1 MRQTFVDYSGAP
13 VDRTRWR
20 TLAVFAHT
28 FSASTRIVARS
39 TLGRLGAEHVD
50 AVIER
55 WCDHVFRLSKTTLT
69 AEGLDRFPHGQP
81 YLLLSNHSS
90 LLDIPAVCTTFP
102 GRVRFVAK
110 AELRR
115 VPMFGKAMSRSGI
128 IFVDRSDRSQAIE
141 ALHSASDL
149 ARSGTSLWI
158 AAEGGR
164 SRDGSLGPLKKG
176 PFHTAL
182 QLGVPILPV
191 WISGTAEVIEAGSLY
206 SITGQQVHV
215 RYGEPIPTDGLD
227 VADIPALLTRSRA
240 ALEQLA
246 QS

>member
-1 MRQTFVDYSGAP
+1 MTQTFVDYSGAP
-13 VDRTRWR
+13 VERTRWR

-28 FSASTRIVARS
+28 FSGSARVVARS
-39 TLGRLGAEHVD
+39 TLGRLRPQHVD

-55 WCDHVFRLSKTTLT
+55 WCGHVFRLSKTTLT
-69 AEGLDRFPHGQP
+69 ADGLGRFPHGQP
-81 YLLLSNHSS
+81 YLLLSNQTY
-90 LLDIPAVCTTFP
+90 LLDIPAVSTTFP

-110 AELRR
+110 AELER
-115 VPMFGKAMSRSGI
+115 VPMFGKAMKRAGI

-141 ALHSASDL
+141 ALRSASDL
-149 ARSGTSLWI
+149 SRSGTSLWI

-182 QLGVPILPV
+182 LLGVPILPV
-191 WISGTAEVIEAGSLY
+191 WIEGTAQVIEAGSLY
-206 SITGQQVHV
+206 SNTGQQVHV
-215 RYGEPIPTDGLD
+215 RYGAPIPTEGLGT
-227 VADIPALLTRSRA
+227 ADIPELLSRSRA

-246 QS
+246 AE